1 MHRSAILLAAA
12 VILLAVH
19 STEAQSFDRA
29 GVLQSITAARK
40 PPALPLPPGAMAA
53 PVSPESIIAD
63 QTARAAKE
71 EDAAFKLL
79 STCEGRFGTLRR
91 KLERQVSRA
100 EWISTAGGLMGVI
113 GAVATCP
120 QCAAFAAGLAGLAN
134 PLQQTFKANA
144 DTPQDT
150 QDMLNKLSAKIELE
164 LEAYRKLPAATPGDP
179 AFESQLR
186 SRLDSLFVVTASC
199 TFYSTSMAGTSESPA
214 TPVATKP

>member
-1 MHRSAILLAAA
+1 MNRTTLLVFIALASTALYSANAL
-12 VILLAVH
+12 
-19 STEAQSFDRA
+19 SFDRA
-29 GVLQSITAARK
+29 GVLQDISAARK
-40 PPALPLPPGAMAA
+40 PPPTPSPVGVFAA
-53 PVSPESIIAD
+53 PASPESVIAD
-63 QTARAAKE
+63 QAKRAAKE

-91 KLERQVSRA
+91 QLERQVSRA

-179 AFESQLR
+179 AFEPNLR
-186 SRLDSLFVVTASC
+186 NRLDTLFVVTASC
-199 TFYSTSMAGTSESPA
+199 TFYSTSMAGPSTGAGTPA
-214 TPVATKP
+214 ETKP